1 MQSNLHNAL
10 PLSQELTCQN
20 YLMQVDCLSLFL
32 DRAIKA
38 ITSTRGELGEKEQF
52 GFHLCTMLLAQN
64 VEGALEA
71 GTGARHV

>member
-1 MQSNLHNAL
+1 MKTRAVAAM

-20 YLMQVDCLSLFL
+20 YLMRVDCISLFL
-32 DRAIKA
+32 DMAIKA